1 MRQSA
6 VQRASVCRENNYRR
20 HVQEWRTGYGNSRPG
35 LARWLGEEEK
45 WQCHLR
51 ACLSC
56 FKRPQNGSG
65 AGERESWLVVSTAAQ
80 KGIWRAR
87 AYRSR
92 NLALR
97 DAKGRRGAIIVLSR
111 LSRFTPARAGGVR
124 PFACPQERTTCYL
137 ISAVALSGRCGV
149 SGARYCSYARTDE
162 AREGGLAS
170 GGCLLWEWA
179 MVSSCLAG

>member
-35 LARWLGEEEK
+35 LARWLGEEAK

-56 FKRPQNGSG
+56 FERPQNGSG

-97 DAKGRRGAIIVLSR
+97 DAKGRRRNHCLVSLVSVYPGARGRCPPFRMPARTYNVLSNQR
-111 LSRFTPARAGGVR
+111 
-124 PFACPQERTTCYL
+124 
-137 ISAVALSGRCGV
+137 
-149 SGARYCSYARTDE
+149 SGAFGEVR
-162 AREGGLAS
+162 REWGS
-170 GGCLLWEWA
+170 LL
-179 MVSSCLAG
+179 